1 MKKPHIAIPAFF
13 IFFIIQLFLTV
24 GMLQAQTTPGE
35 GINTEKVLLLR
46 NRPFTLKTRILI
58 SVKSIKGKKLN
69 IAEIIENHPLFSAC
83 F

>member
-13 IFFIIQLFLTV
+13 IFFIMQLFLIV

-35 GINTEKVLLLR
+35 GKNTEKVLLLR

-58 SVKSIKGKKLN
+58 SVKSIKGKKV
-69 IAEIIENHPLFSAC
+69 EHS
-83 F
+83 